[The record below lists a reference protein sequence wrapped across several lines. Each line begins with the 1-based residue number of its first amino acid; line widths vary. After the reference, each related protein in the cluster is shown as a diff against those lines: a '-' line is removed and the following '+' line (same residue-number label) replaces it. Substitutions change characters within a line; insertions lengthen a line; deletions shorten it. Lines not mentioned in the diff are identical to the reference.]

1 MDRDPFWEALEV
13 KVGDKFRLEATS
25 RDEIEGKALDRV
37 VDPEAEKVVIP
48 YRGPSERKYTL
59 YTLTLD
65 IGEQEAYHAYGP
77 PENTQAR
84 GRVEA
89 FDLLEDSPHNA

>member
-13 KVGDKFRLEATS
+13 EPGDKFRLEATS
-25 RDEIEGKALDRV
+25 RDEFEGKALDRF
-37 VDPEAEKVVIP
+37 VDPETEELVIP

-77 PENTQAR
+77 PEDTQAR
-84 GRVEA
+84 GRVKVFE
-89 FDLLEDSPHNA
+89 LLEERPHNA